1 MSPLRAPYM
10 PGADEGR
17 QGPFV
22 VLEGVSGVGRSTL
35 ARLLA
40 KRLGATDIHTLTDPH
55 TGWSDMVNRELRPL
69 PQFAFYLSG
78 LLHVSDAARQHLCRG
93 PVVADRY
100 ASSVMACHAAVNQV
114 GLDQVR
120 ELIAPFLPYLMAPDV
135 TFYLTSSDNSLKD
148 RMSTKTDVKQDDT
161 DLYDVP
167 GRLARLREN
176 FQSVAETDPT
186 MVILPT
192 DGRSP
197 DDLADIIVKHLEDRR
212 AQPDRHRRRHP

>member
-1 MSPLRAPYM
+1 M

-17 QGPFV
+17 QGSFV
-22 VLEGVSGVGRSTL
+22 VLEGVSGVGKSTL

-40 KRLGATDIHTLTDPH
+40 KRLGATEIHTLTDPH
-55 TGWSDMVNRELRPL
+55 SGWSGTVNRELRPL

-78 LLHVSDAARQHLCRG
+78 LLHVSDVVRRHLGTG

-100 ASSVMACHAAVNQV
+100 ASSVIACHAAVNCV

-120 ELIAPFLPYLMAPDV
+120 ELIAPFLPYLVAPDA
-135 TFYLTSSDNSLKD
+135 TFHLVSSDNSLKE

-161 DLYDVP
+161 DLFDIP
-167 GRLARLREN
+167 GRLARLQEN
-176 FQSVAETDPT
+176 FQSVAETDPSAV
-186 MVILPT
+186 MLPT

-197 DDLADIIVKHLEDRR
+197 EDLADIIVKHLEGRR
-212 AQPDRHRRRHP
+212 AQPDRY